1 MFSPLQ
7 AKCEARRYFTNVSRV
22 YPERCLEL
30 LTQALSALPQPLSSG
45 ECPAPLPPSLLIHL

>member
-45 ECPAPLPPSLLIHL
+45 ERPVPSLLIHP